1 MKKLRKNSKTY
12 NIIYR
17 AIQMHSKYSKAY
29 HWKPP
34 AHASSRRRI
43 EFLTSFDFKI
53 GETVYSVEQSL
64 QCSCNHYYYSMR
76 IEVDGVKKDI
86 RSLKKLHKSFQKEVV

>member
-1 MKKLRKNSKTY
+1 MKILRKNSKTY
-12 NIIYR
+12 NMILL
-17 AIQMHSKYSKAY
+17 AIQMHNKYSRSF
-29 HWKPP
+29 HWRPP
-34 AHASSRRRI
+34 AHASSRRRE
-43 EFLTSFDFKI
+43 EFDSSFGFQI
-53 GETVYSVEQSL
+53 GSTVYSVEQSL